1 MTDDSERTPRFPL
14 LGNGNYGEWSIRMEA
29 ELIRK
34 GLWDM
39 VFVEVDTD
47 GKSDD
52 DVKAEL
58 QKLVAKRSA
67 KKMAEARAEII
78 LRVERDQLVHARERD
93 PKLIWEALTRAHRAR
108 GLGTRMTLRRKLL
121 TAKKGAET
129 MSAWINRVKG
139 MALDLE
145 DIGIKV
151 DEEDRILALMA
162 GLDESYD
169 AFIMSLDT
177 TDSTSFDFDRVADR
191 LLNEDVRRGST
202 AGTAKLKEEIQDIA
216 MAVNHSGR
224 RQPQVCY
231 RCGKEGHIRAFCTAT
246 PLRGKGSAG
255 AEQAA
260 VAVDSDDSE
269 DWAF

>member
-1 MTDDSERTPRFPL
+1 MAEDPERAPRFLL

-29 ELIRK
+29 ELIWK

-78 LRVERDQLVHARERD
+78 LRVERDQLVHTRERD

-121 TAKKGAET
+121 TAKKGAEN

-151 DEEDRILALMA
+151 AEEDKILALTA
-162 GLDESYD
+162 GLDETYD
-169 AFIMSLDT
+169 AFVMSLDS
-177 TDSTSFDFDRVADR
+177 TDSTGLDFDRVADH
-191 LLNEDVRRGST
+191 LLNEDLRRASSSKHRVAET
-202 AGTAKLKEEIQDIA
+202 ALAAREGKLQT
-216 MAVNHSGR
+216 
-224 RQPQVCY
+224 CY
-231 RCGKEGHIRAFCTAT
+231 RCGREGHIRAFCTAT
-246 PLRGKGSAG
+246 PLRGKGAPEQTAESATL
-255 AEQAA
+255 A
-260 VAVDSDDSE
+260 VVE
-269 DWAF
+269 GNYAF